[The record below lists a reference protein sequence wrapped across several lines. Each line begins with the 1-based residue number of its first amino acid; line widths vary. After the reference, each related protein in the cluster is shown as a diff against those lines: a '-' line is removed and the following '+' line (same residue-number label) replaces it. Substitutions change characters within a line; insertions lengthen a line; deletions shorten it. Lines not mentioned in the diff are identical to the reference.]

1 MTMAAE
7 ILNQDEIDALLRG
20 VDDGAVPTA
29 PPPDTPAGEVRVY
42 DIATQVRLVRG
53 RMPTLEM
60 INDRFARQFRI
71 GLFNMIRRTAEIS
84 VAPVRVLKFSEY
96 TQNLHVPSSLNL
108 IKLNPLR
115 GTALL
120 VLDATLVFAMVDNFF
135 GGSGRYAKI
144 EGREFT
150 MTEGRIIQMVL
161 RQAFADLAE
170 AWSIV
175 TNISLEYLNSEIN
188 PHFAN
193 IVSPSEVVVVTSFK
207 IELEGGGG
215 ELHVTM
221 PYAMIEPIRDQLDSG
236 VQSDRMDRND
246 SWTHALREEIEEAEV
261 DIVPVLGKSTLS
273 VGRLVDL
280 KPGDII
286 PCDFDGHVTLYAEG
300 VPVLRGSYGASR
312 GQQAVKVTQR
322 ISRHKP
328 PVLSNVVIGG
338 KL

>member
-1 MTMAAE
+1 MTMGAE

-20 VDDGAVPTA
+20 VDDGAVPIA
-29 PPPDTPAGEVRVY
+29 PPPEVPGQVRSF

-71 GLFNMIRRTAEIS
+71 GLFNMIRRTAQIS
-84 VAPVRVLKFSEY
+84 VAPVKVQKFSEY
-96 TQNLHVPSSLNL
+96 IQNLHVPSSLNL
-108 IKLNPLR
+108 MRLNPLR

-120 VLDATLVFAMVDNFF
+120 VLDATLVFTIVDNFF
-135 GGSGRYAKI
+135 GGNGRYVKI

-170 AWSIV
+170 AWGIVASI
-175 TNISLEYLNSEIN
+175 NLEYLNTEIN

-193 IVSPSEVVVVTSFK
+193 IVSPSEIVVVTSFK
-207 IELEGGGG
+207 VELEGGGG

-236 VQSDRMDRND
+236 VQSDRMDRD
-246 SWTHALREEIEEAEV
+246 DGWTQSLREELEEAEV
-261 DIVPVLGKSTLS
+261 DIVPVLGKSSLS
-273 VGRLVDL
+273 LGRLVDL
-280 KPGDII
+280 KPGDVI
-286 PCDFDGHVTLYAEG
+286 PCDFDGNVTLYAEG

-322 ISRHKP
+322 ISRHKM

-338 KL
+338 KQ

>member
-1 MTMAAE
+1 MKMGAE

-20 VDDGAVPTA
+20 VDDGAVPIA
-29 PPPDTPAGEVRVY
+29 PPPEVPGEVRSF

-71 GLFNMIRRTAEIS
+71 GLFNMIRRTAQIS
-84 VAPVRVLKFSEY
+84 VAPVKVQKFSEY
-96 TQNLHVPSSLNL
+96 IQNLHVPSSLNL
-108 IKLNPLR
+108 MRLNPLR

-120 VLDATLVFAMVDNFF
+120 VLDATLVFTIVDNFF
-135 GGSGRYAKI
+135 GGNGRYVKI

-150 MTEGRIIQMVL
+150 LTEGRIIQMVL

-170 AWSIV
+170 AWGIVASI
-175 TNISLEYLNSEIN
+175 NLEYLNTEIN

-193 IVSPSEVVVVTSFK
+193 IVSPSEIVVVTSFK
-207 IELEGGGG
+207 VELEGGGG

-236 VQSDRMDRND
+236 VQSDRMDRD
-246 SWTHALREEIEEAEV
+246 DGWTQSLREEIEEAEV
-261 DIVPVLGKSTLS
+261 ELVPVLGKSSLS
-273 VGRLVDL
+273 LGRLVDL
-280 KPGDII
+280 KPGDVIA
-286 PCDFDGHVTLYAEG
+286 CDFDGNVTLYAEG

-322 ISRHKP
+322 ITRHKM
-328 PVLSNVVIGG
+328 PVLSNVVIGA
-338 KL
+338 K

>member
-7 ILNQDEIDALLRG
+7 VLNQDEIDALLRG

-29 PPPDTPAGEVRVY
+29 PAPEIPGEVRPF

-71 GLFNMIRRTAEIS
+71 GLFNMIRRTPEIS
-84 VAPVRVLKFSEY
+84 VAPVRVQKFSEY
-96 TQNLHVPSSLNL
+96 TQNLQLPSSLNL
-108 IKLNPLR
+108 IRMNPLR

-120 VLDATLVFAMVDNFF
+120 VLDATLVFAIVDNFF

-161 RQAFADLAE
+161 RQTFADLTE
-170 AWSIV
+170 AWNIV
-175 TNISLEYLNSEIN
+175 TSVNPEYLNSEIN

-193 IVSPSEVVVVTSFK
+193 IVSPSEIVVVTVFK

-236 VQSDRMDRND
+236 VQSDRMDRDD
-246 SWTHALREEIEEAEV
+246 SWTQSLREEIEEAEV
-261 DIVPVLGKSTLS
+261 DVVPVLGKSLLS

-280 KPGDII
+280 KPGDVI
-286 PCDFDGHVTLYAEG
+286 PCDFDGNVTLYAEG

-338 KL
+338 KP